1 MPGFNTVT
9 AYILAG
15 GFGTRLRQAVPDR
28 PKALAEIL
36 GRPYIYHLL
45 DSLARFGLKRVVLC
59 TGHLA
64 EMLEQALGCE
74 YRGMELLFSR
84 EDAPLGTGG
93 ALRLALA
100 RHPAPLALC
109 INGDS
114 LTDAD
119 LCEFLQWFT
128 HRGEAG
134 PELGALLL
142 APVDDA
148 ARYGSV
154 TTDTTGRV
162 LGFVEKGQGGQGWIS
177 AGVYLLRPSCLEGVA
192 PGQSASIEQ
201 DVFPRLAE
209 QGALCAYRA
218 RARFLDIGTPESYAG
233 AGRFLL
239 GQDGRA
245 APPRAAVF
253 LDRDG
258 TVIVQKHY
266 LHDPAEVE
274 LLPGAVSGLRR
285 MAALGLPLVL
295 VTNQSGVGRGLF
307 SRGDVERVH
316 GRLVELLEAKGVR
329 LDGFY
334 LCPHAPQDNC
344 GCRKPLPGLIVRAAE
359 ELGLAP
365 EHSFV
370 IGDKPCDVDMGLVVN
385 AMTFLVTT
393 GYGAQHAAA
402 GDCRPHRVAA
412 SLNEA
417 ADIIE
422 SILAARASGFTEHT

>member
-1 MPGFNTVT
+1 MSGFSTVT

-93 ALRLALA
+93 ALRLALE

-119 LCEFLQWFT
+119 LGEYLRWFT
-128 HRGEAG
+128 QHGDAG
-134 PELGALLL
+134 AERGALLL

-154 TTDTTGRV
+154 TTNTSGRV
-162 LGFVEKGQGGQGWIS
+162 LGFVEKGQGGPGWIN
-177 AGVYLLRPSCLEGVA
+177 AGMYLLRPSCLEDIA

-201 DVFPRLAE
+201 DVFPHLAE

-218 RARFLDIGTPESYAG
+218 RARFLDIGTPESYAR

-239 GQDGRA
+239 GRDEQV
-245 APPRAAVF
+245 APPQPAVF

-266 LHDPAEVE
+266 LHNPAEVE
-274 LLPGAVSGLRR
+274 LLPGAVTGLRH

-316 GRLVELLEAKGVR
+316 GRLIELLENEGVR

-334 LCPHAPQDNC
+334 LCPHAPEDGC
-344 GCRKPLPGLIVRAAE
+344 GCRKPQPGLIARAAG
-359 ELGLAP
+359 ELDLAP
-365 EHSFV
+365 EQSFV
-370 IGDKPCDVDMGLVVN
+370 IGDKPCDVGLGLVVN
-385 AMTFLVTT
+385 ATTILVTS
-393 GYGAQHAAA
+393 GYGARHAAA
-402 GDCRPHRVAA
+402 GDCQPHHVSA
-412 SLNEA
+412 SLSEA

-422 SILAARASGFTEHT
+422 SILAARASGITEHI